1 MQQYRLEEK
10 YNSYVQTNLF
20 YLYSN
25 NYKFE
30 IGNQRAL
37 KLFYTALV
45 LYKRGIV
52 NNDKNP
58 FFKISYNLN
67 YLYIYSRPKDKSIG
81 FPKEIL
87 DNIIEMLENKLNPT
101 TNSSL
106 NVNLA

>member
-1 MQQYRLEEK
+1 MLQYRLEEK
-10 YNSYVQTNLF
+10 YNSYMQTNVF

-30 IGNQRAL
+30 IGNLRAL

-45 LYKRGIV
+45 LYRRGIV

-58 FFKISYNLN
+58 FFKISYNVTF
-67 YLYIYSRPKDKSIG
+67 LYIYSRPKNKSIG
-81 FPKEIL
+81 IAKECL
-87 DNIIEMLENKLNPT
+87 DDIITELEVKLNPQV
-101 TNSSL
+101 S